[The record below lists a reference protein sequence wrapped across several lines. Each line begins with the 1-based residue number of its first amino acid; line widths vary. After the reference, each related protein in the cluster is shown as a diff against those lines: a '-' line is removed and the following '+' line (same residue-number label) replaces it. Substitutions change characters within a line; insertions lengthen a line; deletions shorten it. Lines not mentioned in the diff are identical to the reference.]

1 MIPSIPTQLQG
12 VFVAG
17 VTSVLCV
24 PLVVALTVQQGAL
37 RQKATFNADVTARNV
52 ENLVRASEDTEQD
65 LAIGLQRSKNCLIID
80 PKTPIGDDGA
90 RVRYKGTKVFL
101 PIGTPV
107 CDPHGFT
114 AVQGV
119 SSLDDI
125 RPIDSN
131 TLNQALSARK

>member
-17 VTSVLCV
+17 VTSILCI
-24 PLVVALTVQQGAL
+24 PLVVALAVQQDGL
-37 RQKATFNADVTARNV
+37 RQKAVFNAEATARNT
-52 ENLVRASEDTEQD
+52 ENLVRASAETEQD
-65 LAIGLQRSKNCLIID
+65 LAIGLQRAKNCLIID

-90 RVRYKGTKVFL
+90 RVRFKGTRVFL
-101 PIGTPV
+101 PIGTAV
-107 CDPHGFT
+107 CDQNGFT

-119 SSLDDI
+119 STLDDI
-125 RPIDSN
+125 RPIDSK